1 MLIEDL
7 LAEKS
12 RYLFTIEPNKT
23 VEDAIAILAE
33 NDIGALPVCDATDK
47 MVGIISE
54 RDIVRSFNKTDDKL
68 RQLKISRI
76 MKKKVISAAP
86 GDNVRDV
93 IAIMNEKR
101 IRHVPVLEDGE
112 LVAMFSVRDLFSYLL
127 EATQAQR
134 DTMTMAYEMLLESYH
149 FASVSYKR

>member
-23 VEDAIAILAE
+23 VEDAIEILAE

-68 RQLKISRI
+68 RQLRISRI

-93 IAIMNEKR
+93 IAIMNENR

-134 DTMTMAYEMLLESYH
+134 DTMTMAYEML
-149 FASVSYKR
+149 R

>member
-101 IRHVPVLEDGE
+101 IRHVLVLEDGE

-134 DTMTMAYEMLLESYH
+134 DTMTMAYEML
-149 FASVSYKR
+149 R

>member
-23 VEDAIAILAE
+23 VGDAIAILAE

-54 RDIVRSFNKTDDKL
+54 RDIVRSFNKTDDKW
-68 RQLKISRI
+68 RHLKISRI
-76 MKKKVISAAP
+76 MKKQVISAAP

-134 DTMTMAYEMLLESYH
+134 DTMTMAYEML
-149 FASVSYKR
+149 R

>member
-54 RDIVRSFNKTDDKL
+54 RDIVRSFNKTDDKW
-68 RQLKISRI
+68 RHLKISRI
-76 MKKKVISAAP
+76 MKKQVISAAP

-134 DTMTMAYEMLLESYH
+134 DTMTMAYEML
-149 FASVSYKR
+149 R

>member
-76 MKKKVISAAP
+76 MKK
-86 GDNVRDV
+86 NYVR
-93 IAIMNEKR
+93 IFNSNE
-101 IRHVPVLEDGE
+101 I
-112 LVAMFSVRDLFSYLL
+112 
-127 EATQAQR
+127 
-134 DTMTMAYEMLLESYH
+134 
-149 FASVSYKR
+149 

>member
-54 RDIVRSFNKTDDKL
+54 RDIVRSFNQTDDKW

-76 MKKKVISAAP
+76 MKKQVISAAP

-112 LVAMFSVRDLFSYLL
+112 LVAMFRDRDLYTYFL
-127 EATQAQR
+127 EATQGQR
-134 DTMTMAYEMLLESYH
+134 DTMPMAYEML
-149 FASVSYKR
+149 R

>member
-1 MLIEDL
+1 MELTMLIEDL

-54 RDIVRSFNKTDDKL
+54 RDIVRSFNKTDDKW
-68 RQLKISRI
+68 RHLKISRI
-76 MKKKVISAAP
+76 MKKQVISAAP

-134 DTMTMAYEMLLESYH
+134 DTMTMAYEML
-149 FASVSYKR
+149 R

>member
-54 RDIVRSFNKTDDKL
+54 RDIVRSFNKTDDKW

-76 MKKKVISAAP
+76 MKKQVISAAP

-127 EATQAQR
+127 KATQAQR
-134 DTMTMAYEMLLESYH
+134 DTMTMAYEML
-149 FASVSYKR
+149 R

>member
-7 LAEKS
+7 LAKKS

-68 RQLKISRI
+68 RQLRISRI

-134 DTMTMAYEMLLESYH
+134 DTMTMAYEML
-149 FASVSYKR
+149 R